1 MRRGSSR
8 CLRRSEEWRSR
19 RSRREMSSR
28 GFLRSKNYK
37 ENKSLKLIETGR
49 LYYINMQ
56 PKSENKFSLKKKKR
70 SKEEQNILRKAE
82 NSTRNSNLKR
92 AYSNKSRPKNYK
104 NCTTE
109 EQILSTAANYKEKRS
124 FCEMDKLIHYILI
137 FIQSNLIL
145 TS

>member
-1 MRRGSSR
+1 
-8 CLRRSEEWRSR
+8 
-19 RSRREMSSR
+19 MSSR

-37 ENKSLKLIETGR
+37 ENKSLKLRETDR

-109 EQILSTAANYKEKRS
+109 E
-124 FCEMDKLIHYILI
+124 
-137 FIQSNLIL
+137 
-145 TS
+145 